1 MEMPATKT
9 TISLRHK
16 RNIRERVNLVGR
28 LQYVLLQSLQA
39 AQQSN
44 IIYLNFGL
52 EFLDRVR
59 TETGPGHRTSL
70 GRYVINISRY

>member
-28 LQYVLLQSLQA
+28 LQYVLLQSYTNNGDNKNLV
-39 AQQSN
+39 
-44 IIYLNFGL
+44 IIH
-52 EFLDRVR
+52 
-59 TETGPGHRTSL
+59 T
-70 GRYVINISRY
+70 